1 MFLRLA
7 TLLGVEANMK
17 DKPIQDKL
25 IPNQKGEGHPQPEKS
40 NTKGQNTDADNM
52 ANNRGGQTN
61 RGAFQKK

>member
-1 MFLRLA
+1 
-7 TLLGVEANMK
+7 MK